1 MVSSIRAIK
10 MQDIITDIAA
20 GPFGSNLKVSC
31 FVDRGVPIIDGANL
45 KGIKVT
51 DNVTKFVTNEKAES
65 LYRSIANRGDIV
77 VTISG
82 NVGQIAYI
90 PYDSLYERYLVS
102 QRQFRLTIN
111 SLEAYVPYIVYY
123 FHTPEGQH
131 KILCFANQTGVP
143 ALAQPLK
150 NFKNIKIDLP
160 DLETQKK
167 IAKVLSALDDKIE
180 LNNQINKNLEEQA
193 QSIFKRFFIDNEEC
207 LHWENGTFSD
217 LVVSTISGD
226 WGKDSPSGNNKEEV
240 YCIRGADIPE
250 VQKGNIGKMPIRYI
264 LSKNILS
271 KQLSAGDIVVEIS
284 GGSPTQSTG
293 RCASITQSLLNR
305 YGGKMICTNFCRAI
319 KVVPGYSAFVYYY
332 LRYLYDKGTFFAYEN
347 GTTGIKNLDLTGFL
361 ETESIIIPPKAKIEG
376 FDMLSQSIF
385 CQIYAN
391 GKQNDGLS
399 KLRDTLLPK
408 LMSGEIDVDKVEM

>member
-1 MVSSIRAIK
+1 MKNDWKTVKIREIASFNNDSYSLKDNWNYVNYLDTGSITENKIEFIQYIDLNKEDLPSRAKRKVDNDDIVYSTVRPNQLHYGFIQGKPENFLVSTGFAVVKCLQEYACPKYIYYYLI
-10 MQDIITDIAA
+10 QDQITEY
-20 GPFGSNLKVSC
+20 LQ
-31 FVDRGVPIIDGANL
+31 
-45 KGIKVT
+45 
-51 DNVTKFVTNEKAES
+51 
-65 LYRSIANRGDIV
+65 SIAEQSVSAYPSIKSSDIGD
-77 VTISG
+77 
-82 NVGQIAYI
+82 
-90 PYDSLYERYLVS
+90 
-102 QRQFRLTIN
+102 
-111 SLEAYVPYIVYY
+111 LEI
-123 FHTPEGQH
+123 E
-131 KILCFANQTGVP
+131 
-143 ALAQPLK
+143 
-150 NFKNIKIDLP
+150 LP

-193 QSIFKRFFIDNEEC
+193 QSIFKRCFIDNEES
-207 LHWENGTFSD
+207 LHWENVTFSN

-250 VQKGNIGKMPIRYI
+250 VQKGNIEKMPIRYI
-264 LSKNILS
+264 LSKNLLS

-319 KVVPGYSAFVYYY
+319 KVVPGYSAFVYYF

-361 ETESIIIPPKAKIEG
+361 ETESIMIPPKAKIEE
-376 FDMLSQSIF
+376 FDMLSQSVF
-385 CQIYAN
+385 SQIYAN

-408 LMSGEIDVDKVEM
+408 LMSGEIDVDNVEI

>member
-1 MVSSIRAIK
+1 MKTIWKMDVLQDLISFYGKGIVPQYVDQKNCDAIWVLNQK
-10 MQDIITDIAA
+10 CNTNHKISYGKARYTDIKHK
-20 GPFGSNLKVSC
+20 PVS
-31 FVDRGVPIIDGANL
+31 
-45 KGIKVT
+45 
-51 DNVTKFVTNEKAES
+51 
-65 LYRSIANRGDIV
+65 
-77 VTISG
+77 
-82 NVGQIAYI
+82 Q
-90 PYDSLYERYLVS
+90 ERYLRIGDIIINATGYGTAGRVAQVDNLIGDTTVDS
-102 QRQFRLTIN
+102 HMIIIRANYNKVHPKYLAYYMKHNQATIESYAEGSTGQTEISKNRLCY
-111 SLEAYVPYIVYY
+111 E
-123 FHTPEGQH
+123 
-131 KILCFANQTGVP
+131 
-143 ALAQPLK
+143 
-150 NFKNIKIDLP
+150 FKVGYP

-193 QSIFKRFFIDNEEC
+193 QSIFKRCFIDNEES
-207 LHWENGTFSD
+207 LHWENATFSN

-264 LSKNILS
+264 LSKNLLS

-361 ETESIIIPPKAKIEG
+361 ETESIMIPPKAKIEE
-376 FDMLSQSIF
+376 FDMLSQSVF
-385 CQIYAN
+385 SQIYAN

-408 LMSGEIDVDKVEM
+408 LMSGEIDVDNVEI

>member
-90 PYDSLYERYLVS
+90 PCDSLYERYLVS

-131 KILCFANQTGVP
+131 KILSFANQTGVP

-180 LNNQINKNLEEQA
+180 LNNQINKNLEEQIK
-193 QSIFKRFFIDNEEC
+193 SIFESWFVTFNHFGGSKPSEMQHVPLEQLCEVVTKGTTPTTMGKAFVSHGVNFIKAETITDSHTIDFERLAHIDNETDSM
-207 LHWENGTFSD
+207 LKRSRIKKGDILFTIAGTLGRFALVDSD
-217 LVVSTISGD
+217 VLPANTNQAVAIIRPNQNKVSSEYLYSFLIANWHNDYYSKRIQQAVQANLSLTTIKSL
-226 WGKDSPSGNNKEEV
+226 
-240 YCIRGADIPE
+240 
-250 VQKGNIGKMPIRYI
+250 PIAI
-264 LSKNILS
+264 LSRELA
-271 KQLSAGDIVVEIS
+271 Q
-284 GGSPTQSTG
+284 Q
-293 RCASITQSLLNR
+293 
-305 YGGKMICTNFCRAI
+305 
-319 KVVPGYSAFVYYY
+319 
-332 LRYLYDKGTFFAYEN
+332 YDKLIRKLISLIKANEQEN
-347 GTTGIKNLDLTGFL
+347 R
-361 ETESIIIPPKAKIEG
+361 
-376 FDMLSQSIF
+376 
-385 CQIYAN
+385 
-391 GKQNDGLS
+391 
-399 KLRDTLLPK
+399 KLFQFRDTLLPK
-408 LMSGEIDVDKVEM
+408 LMSGEIDVDNVAI